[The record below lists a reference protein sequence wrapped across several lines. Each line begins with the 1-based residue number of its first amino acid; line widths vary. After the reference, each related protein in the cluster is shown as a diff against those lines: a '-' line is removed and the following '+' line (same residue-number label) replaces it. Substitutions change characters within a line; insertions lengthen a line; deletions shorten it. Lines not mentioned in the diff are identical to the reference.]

1 MADYKPRFSGF
12 EAMVRDS
19 FSRGA
24 ILQTLETRMT
34 RCEPGFIELHQPVT
48 PITLQHHGYVHG
60 GVISTLMD
68 ISGGHAAQTLI
79 GENDSVLTIEF
90 KVNMLAPGEGDHLRA
105 EGHVIRPGKR
115 VTVCRMDLYA
125 SINGTEKLICAG
137 QGTYMRME
145 NISDATMHAARTGTA
160 IER

>member
-1 MADYKPRFSGF
+1 MAAFEARDSGF
-12 EAMVRDS
+12 EARVRDS

-24 ILQTLETRMT
+24 ILGVLGTQMT
-34 RCEPGFIELHQPVT
+34 RCAPGYIELRQ
-48 PITLQHHGYVHG
+48 PITPVVLQHHGYVHG

-68 ISGGHAAQTLI
+68 ISGGHAAQTLM
-79 GENDSVLTIEF
+79 GAEDSVLTVEF
-90 KVNMLAPGEGDHLRA
+90 KINMLAPGDGEALRA

-125 SINGTEKLICAG
+125 LKDGTETLICIG

-145 NISDATMHAARTGTA
+145 GVSDAAMHAARTGGAT
-160 IER
+160 